1 MRFFSFQRLG
11 KEMSTLNLGFRLPQ
25 DFTGKL
31 FLLQKPL
38 EEFLIQERKAFLE
51 ISLGKLLSY

>member
-1 MRFFSFQRLG
+1 
-11 KEMSTLNLGFRLPQ
+11 MSTLNLGFRLCQ

-31 FLLQKPL
+31 FLSQKPL
-38 EEFLIQERKAFLE
+38 EKFLIQERKAFLE